1 VALEI
6 LRQASAL
13 GIFAVWLQ
21 PGAEDDAV
29 LEFIANASSTTGGT
43 SYIHSL
49 PVFSG
54 VVRRDDNGTN
64 KTPPCG
70 HVSDPA
76 VPDLISTLLRR
87 A

>member
-1 VALEI
+1 VTLEI

-29 LEFIANASSTTGGT
+29 VKFIANASSTAGGT

-49 PVFSG
+49 PFFSG

-64 KTPPCG
+64 TTGPCTG
-70 HVSDPA
+70 VSDPDA
-76 VPDLISTLLRR
+76 PDLIATILRR